1 MPLITDLNPL
11 SLEKKESVNFLKK
24 TISRRTAFVLRALYE
39 RNHLNGFNVYVVQT
53 IADVSINA
61 AYQILKELEIS
72 SICKRTK
79 KGEYLG
85 FLLPE
90 EYENLVKELE
100 IKKQIEIGV

>member
-1 MPLITDLNPL
+1 M
-11 SLEKKESVNFLKK
+11 
-24 TISRRTAFVLRALYE
+24 LRSLYE

-61 AYQILKELEIS
+61 AYQILKELELT

-85 FLLPE
+85 FLLPS

-100 IKKQIEIGV
+100 IKKTTDGETHGRN

>member
-11 SLEKKESVNFLKK
+11 TLEKKESVQFLGK
-24 TISRRTAFVLRALYE
+24 TISRRTAFTLRALYE
-39 RNHLNGFNVYVVQT
+39 RNHLNSFNVYVVQT
-53 IADVSINA
+53 VADISINA
-61 AYQILKELEIS
+61 AYQILKELELT
-72 SICKRTK
+72 SICKRTR

-100 IKKQIEIGV
+100 IKKTVGE